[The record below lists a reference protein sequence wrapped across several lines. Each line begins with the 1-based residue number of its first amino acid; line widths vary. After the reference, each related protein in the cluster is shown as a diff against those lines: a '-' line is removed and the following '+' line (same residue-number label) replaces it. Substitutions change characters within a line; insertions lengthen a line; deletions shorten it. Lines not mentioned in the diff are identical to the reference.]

1 MLQGLGYRG
10 LTLMWTALYI
20 ASIVLVNWLFTPTFS
35 VSTPFGDLYL
45 ATLVVGA
52 VFVLRDYAQ
61 REIGHSILLAT
72 FAAGVLTWYMV
83 DPALALASLTAFFIS
98 EMADWAVYSFT
109 RRPMQTRIL
118 VSSIIAVPLDT
129 FAFLY
134 LTGFL
139 TLASFSVEVVS
150 KVVGVVIVFLLLRA
164 RFQGL
169 TAPAA

>member
-1 MLQGLGYRG
+1 
-10 LTLMWTALYI
+10 MWTALYI
-20 ASIVLVNWLFTPTFS
+20 ASIVLVNWLFVAVPPLATPL
-35 VSTPFGDLYL
+35 GDLYL

-72 FAAGVLTWYMV
+72 FAAGVITWYMV

-98 EMADWAVYSFT
+98 EMADWAVFSFT
-109 RRPMQTRIL
+109 RRSLQSRIL
-118 VSSIIAVPLDT
+118 ISSIVAVPLDT

-139 TLASFSVEVVS
+139 TPASFSVEVIS
-150 KVVGVVIVFLLLRA
+150 KAVGVAIVFLLLRA
-164 RFQGL
+164 RYQRL
-169 TAPAA
+169 AAPAA